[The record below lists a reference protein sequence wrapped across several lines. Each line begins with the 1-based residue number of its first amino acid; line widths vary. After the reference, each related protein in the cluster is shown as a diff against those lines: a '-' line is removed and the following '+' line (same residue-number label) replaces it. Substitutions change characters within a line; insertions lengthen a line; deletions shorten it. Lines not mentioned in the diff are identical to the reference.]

1 LPKKFKERT
10 KILKIEMDR
19 MKDMNNVAFVIAH
32 KYFRGFDSY
41 VEYYVKNIKKL
52 YENSTIIVVD
62 NNSVDRDDIFD
73 ELRKID
79 GVVLLDNDIESKF
92 EIGAYTVG
100 LKYLIDNKIDF
111 EYVVFTQDVFVLKNR
126 FDFACLYADGI
137 LACPLVGCSID
148 HSKPEYKG
156 IHNDCSEVWHPV
168 LSNLG
173 LLSDMENQSFCWCT
187 SFVTHKEKIAQLY
200 SYINTIVVKT
210 RWEGAGSER
219 YMARILF
226 ELNNGKNH
234 SIDGDIRELK
244 YDSHSVDIY
253 SDVDSFFVKRNQ
265 QKHQI

>member
-1 LPKKFKERT
+1 
-10 KILKIEMDR
+10 MDI
-19 MKDMNNVAFVIAH
+19 KTSGNKTVFIIAH
-32 KYFRGFDSY
+32 KYFRGYQSY
-41 VEYYVKNIKKL
+41 IEYYIKNIKSF
-52 YENSTIIVVD
+52 YENNLVIVVD
-62 NNSVDRDDIFD
+62 NNSEHKEDIFENLKKYED
-73 ELRKID
+73 VI
-79 GVVLLDNDIESKF
+79 LLDNDIESKF

-126 FDFACLYADGI
+126 FDFAGLYADGI

-200 SYINTIVVKT
+200 SYISTIVVKT

-253 SDVDSFFVKRNQ
+253 YDVDSFFVKRNQ